1 MKNYFLAAALGNGD
15 PHRLVKLVGELK
27 RGYLLLHFFLITAML
42 NLPVMY
48 ALARLPPS
56 ELYSRIGTGEA
67 LPENFDFLMNQS
79 GYGPRILLPLLLLA
93 FGIILILQL
102 VFYLSAAFFL
112 GLRRMTSSPI
122 SFTDRLG
129 LFIMSSTLPVIGAA
143 VLGKWLPAVHIVVFY
158 LAVIPLTFWIAGVY
172 DRIEIAESAEEPGR
186 PGGEE
191 PVGETLGVFYTPAK
205 TVFRVWSPAADK
217 VEILFFKHG
226 ESPKGGR
233 PFKRA
238 LLMREEK
245 GIWSAEFRGRLKNL
259 YYLYRV
265 TRRGISRLA
274 VDPYA
279 RAVGVNGERGMVI
292 DLAETDPPGFREHPL
307 PAFDT
312 AVDAVI
318 YELHIRDLS
327 MHPHSGISRRGKFLG
342 LGEGGTKNA
351 EGFSTG
357 LDHIKELGVTHVHLL
372 PSFDFKTI
380 DESRTEPSNSAGSF
394 NWGYDPQNYNVPEGS
409 YSTNPRD
416 GAVRIREF
424 KAMVQALH
432 KAGLRV
438 VMDVV
443 YNHVYSA
450 EDSNF
455 TVLAPGY
462 FFRTGKDGKYSNG
475 SACGNETASERPMVR
490 KFILDSVL
498 YWAREYRIDGFRF
511 DLMGLHDID
520 TMNLIRRE
528 LNKIDPSI
536 LLYGEGWTA
545 GDSPLPI
552 ERRAVKANAP
562 LFDEGIA
569 CFSDDIRDG
578 LKGSVFIETEGG
590 FVNGDTPETPGS
602 GRTGASSLED
612 VKFGIA
618 GSVEHPGVEIGRVH
632 YSRNFWAASPAN
644 TVNYASAHDNL
655 TLWDKLL
662 ATNPRAGDEELKR
675 MNKLAAALVLTS
687 QGIPFFQAGEEMA
700 RTKGGDDNSFRS
712 PDSVNML
719 DWDRKS
725 QYIDLVEY
733 YRGLIQLR
741 KRYGVFRLRRA
752 EDIRE
757 RLHFLSPGP
766 GEAPYRRFIAYSLEN
781 PQDRVYPRFILLFNG
796 SPEAREAAI
805 PPGEWDLLVDGARAG
820 IQPLAHISGAVVLVP
835 AKTALI
841 FGGKIQ
847 TEGGGK

>member
-1 MKNYFLAAALGNGD
+1 MKNYLLAAALGNGN
-15 PHRLVKLVGELK
+15 PHRLVKLVRGLK
-27 RGYLLLHFFLITAML
+27 RRYLLAHFFFVTAML

-56 ELYSRIGTGEA
+56 GLYARIGAAET
-67 LPENFDFLMNQS
+67 LPGDFDLLMNQS

-93 FGIILILQL
+93 FGVILVLQA

-122 SFTDRLG
+122 SFIDRLG
-129 LFIMSSTLPVIGAA
+129 LFIMASTLPVIGAA
-143 VLGKWLPAVHIVVFY
+143 ILGKWLPAVHIVVFY
-158 LAVIPLTFWIAGVY
+158 LAVIPLTFWIAGAY
-172 DRIEIAESAEEPGR
+172 DRIEIAEGAAPGQ
-186 PGGEE
+186 GEE
-191 PVGETLGVFYTPAK
+191 PLGEALGVFYTPQK

-217 VEILFFKHG
+217 VEILFFRNG
-226 ESPKGGR
+226 ESREGDR
-233 PFKRA
+233 PFKSA
-238 LLMREEK
+238 PLIREEK
-245 GIWSAEFRGRLKNL
+245 GIWSAGFRERLKNV

-265 TRRGISRLA
+265 TRKGTSRLA

-279 RAVGVNGERGMVI
+279 RAAGVNGERGMVI

-307 PAFDT
+307 PAFDAPT
-312 AVDAVI
+312 DAVI

-327 MHPHSGISRRGKFLG
+327 MHPRSGIRRRGKFLG
-342 LGEGGTKNA
+342 LGETGTKNA

-357 LDHIKELGVTHVHLL
+357 LDHIRELGVTHVHLL
-372 PSFDFKTI
+372 PSFDFKTL
-380 DESRTEPSNSAGSF
+380 DESEIGPENPGGSF
-394 NWGYDPQNYNVPEGS
+394 NWGYDPQNYNLPEGS

-416 GAVRIREF
+416 GAARIGEF
-424 KAMVQALH
+424 KTMVQALH
-432 KAGLRV
+432 NAGLRV

-462 FFRTGKDGKYSNG
+462 FFRTGKDGRYSDG

-490 KFILDSVL
+490 KFILDSIL

-552 ERRAVKANAP
+552 KRRAVKANAP
-562 LFDEGIA
+562 LFDGGIA

-578 LKGSVFIETEGG
+578 LKGSVFIEAEGG
-590 FVNGDTPETPGS
+590 FVNGDAPEMPGK

-618 GSVEHPGVEIGRVH
+618 GSVEHPEVEIGKVR
-632 YSRNFWAASPAN
+632 YSRNFWANSPSN
-644 TVNYASAHDNL
+644 TVNYVSAHDNL
-655 TLWDKLL
+655 TLWDKLMV
-662 ATNPRAGDEELKR
+662 TNPAAGEEELKK
-675 MNKLAAALVLTS
+675 MNKLAAAVVLTS

-700 RTKGGDDNSFRS
+700 RTKGGDENSFRS

-725 QYIDLVEY
+725 RYIDLVEY

-741 KRYGVFRLRRA
+741 KNYGVFRLRNA
-752 EDIRE
+752 ADIRE

-766 GEAPYRRFIAYSLEN
+766 GERPWDRFIAYTLEN

-796 SPEAREAAI
+796 SAENREAPI
-805 PPGEWDLLVDGARAG
+805 PEGEWDLLADGDRAG
-820 IQPLAHISGAVVLVP
+820 TRPLAHISGALVLVP

-841 FGGKIQ
+841 LGGK
-847 TEGGGK
+847 TRAEGG